1 MYALEKDENDK
12 KIELEDQR
20 KIILPSNL
28 YIIGTMNTADRS
40 IGHIDYAIRRRFT
53 FVDVLPD
60 ESVVDDKELF
70 DKVNKIF
77 EKLSPEFEKSK
88 VMLGHSYFIGK
99 NIQNKLEYQIKPLL
113 NEYISDGVLIDSK
126 ELRAAID
133 SLEPT
138 V

>member
-1 MYALEKDENDK
+1 
-12 KIELEDQR
+12 
-20 KIILPSNL
+20 
-28 YIIGTMNTADRS
+28 MNTADRS